1 MEPLIDSNLRA
12 KIYRLYDLFK
22 RRDPAN
28 RKPAGGVQPSCPIC
42 LDRGIVYDGQ
52 YAYVCTCMREQALRN
67 RFKFCQPSYY
77 FRDRTFEN
85 FDLTFYSKDH
95 VDPDSGT
102 SYYQMAVATLK
113 ASRQFVEA
121 VKTDPHTRGL
131 FLSGP
136 VGSGKTF
143 LAMCISNSLVA
154 QGQKVVFVVV
164 PDLLDELRSTYDRT
178 DPGISEIDL
187 LDLCGNAEVLVL
199 DDLGAHNYTEWTK
212 NKIYSILNHR
222 LNLLLPTVITSN
234 LDLDELEHYLGQ
246 RTTSRIIEMCLVYR
260 LRAQEDIRY
269 AKARRSR
276 TSLRAD

>member
-1 MEPLIDSNLRA
+1 MEPLIDGNLRA

-22 RRDPAN
+22 RRGPSLKASPATQ
-28 RKPAGGVQPSCPIC
+28 VSCPIC
-42 LDRGIVYDGQ
+42 LDRGIVYNGEQ
-52 YAYVCTCMREQALRN
+52 AHICRCMREQALRN
-67 RFKFCQPSYY
+67 RLKFCQPGYY
-77 FRDRTFEN
+77 FRNRTFAD
-85 FDLTFYSKDH
+85 FDLAFYSRDYI
-95 VDPDSGT
+95 DPDSGI
-102 SYYQMAVATLK
+102 SYYQMAAATLK
-113 ASRQFVEA
+113 ACQQFVETA
-121 VKTDPHTRGL
+121 ANDPHARGL

-143 LAMCISNSLVA
+143 LAMCITNALIA
-154 QGQKVVFVVV
+154 RGREVVFVVV
-164 PDLLDELRSTYDRT
+164 PDLLDELRATYDRT
-178 DPGISEIDL
+178 DQNVSEIDL

-234 LDLDELEHYLGQ
+234 LDLDQLEEYLGQ

-260 LRAQEDIRY
+260 LRVHEDIRY

-276 TSLRAD
+276 PSPGPG